1 MMLFETGGIEMLKQC
16 QEKFGLEIP
25 SILLAKRVNKF
36 DTALGAQY
44 AMVADVSPSSVR
56 CPSHPEN

>member
-36 DTALGAQY
+36 ETKF
-44 AMVADVSPSSVR
+44 
-56 CPSHPEN
+56 